1 MSVSSLF
8 KINKTVMEDRIYKK
22 SSGDVTYVL
31 KGGLEKF
38 DDCYDILKNL
48 GKGAFG
54 QVYEAFD
61 LKNGERIAVK
71 VLQDKTLDN
80 QKRPERQYHETQTG
94 GLNLEVAE
102 TPSHRP
108 IQACRTALRLV

>member
-1 MSVSSLF
+1 MDVSVSSLF

-38 DDCYDILKNL
+38 DECYEILKSL

-61 LKNGERIAVK
+61 LKKGERIAVK
-71 VLQDKTLDN
+71 VEQDKPLDN
-80 QKRPERQYHETQTG
+80 QKRSECQHNETQTG
-94 GLNLEVAE
+94 
-102 TPSHRP
+102 S
-108 IQACRTALRLV
+108 